1 MGAGIVPVSLNGD
14 KLVFLFGKENK
25 YNDTPGYSDFGGGR
39 EKNETNFQTAIREGS
54 EELMGFIGNK
64 NKIKKYLKQG
74 KLSIVENNYEMFL
87 FYYPYDEMLP
97 YYFNNAMSYLEGF
110 LPEKEIQTRTCFE
123 KSSIKWMTIE
133 ELKKDRS
140 KFRHFLKR
148 HIDTIKKNEDKI
160 LSFVKNQQ
168 KMSN

>member
-1 MGAGIVPVSLNGD
+1 
-14 KLVFLFGKENK
+14 
-25 YNDTPGYSDFGGGR
+25 
-39 EKNETNFQTAIREGS
+39 
-54 EELMGFIGNK
+54 
-64 NKIKKYLKQG
+64 
-74 KLSIVENNYEMFL
+74 
-87 FYYPYDEMLP
+87 
-97 YYFNNAMSYLEGF
+97 MSYLEGF